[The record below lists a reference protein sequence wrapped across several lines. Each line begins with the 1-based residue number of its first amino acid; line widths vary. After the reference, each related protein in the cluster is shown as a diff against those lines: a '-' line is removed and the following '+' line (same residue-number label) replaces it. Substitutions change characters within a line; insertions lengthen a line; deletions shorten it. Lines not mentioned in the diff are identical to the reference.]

1 MNDPYSVL
9 GLSPGASQ
17 EEVKRAYRQL
27 AKKYHPDLHPGDA
40 EAARKMQQINAA
52 YEQIQ
57 NPNSGSTAS
66 RQTQQTGHQRYGE
79 PYQQS
84 SQQEAN
90 FDPFEVF
97 FGSYQR
103 TGNVRR
109 KPVLLYILI
118 GYFVMQLLFGT
129 LLGGTRQSQQYYYP
143 YQFEQVM
150 PTMPEDGQIPG
161 WNEQEFPF
169 GHGSFGNNG
178 K

>member
-1 MNDPYSVL
+1 MTDPYSVL
-9 GLSPGASQ
+9 GLTPGASL

-57 NPNSGSTAS
+57 NPNFNNTGSTT
-66 RQTQQTGHQRYGE
+66 RQTGYQQYSE
-79 PYQQS
+79 PYRES
-84 SQQEAN
+84 YQQEAD

-97 FGSYQR
+97 FGGWQR
-103 TGNVRR
+103 AGNVRR
-109 KPVLLYILI
+109 KPFFLYILI
-118 GYFVMQLLFGT
+118 GYLVMQLLFGA
-129 LLGGTRQSQQYYYP
+129 LQGRTRQNQQYYYP
-143 YQFEQVM
+143 YQFEQIQ
-150 PTMPEDGQIPG
+150 PTMPEDEQWPG

-169 GHGSFGNNG
+169 GQGPFGHNG